1 MSLLR
6 TVFSRRTLA
15 YVSGGTALTVAGGYW
30 YLNSG
35 PAYPLST
42 LEKRRP
48 PPPWTPP
55 SRDEMLKALKAS
67 GAIKTPTNSGEEFD
81 LLIVGG
87 GATGAG
93 VAVDAASRGLKV
105 ALVERDD
112 FSSGKHSHMWMGVER
127 FYSMEYVYPRIP
139 ALIDHRC
146 HNHSVFESPRSH
158 HCMFQG
164 LLVNLPSSCTE
175 ASVTSRKPSLNSTM
189 NSTSSSERLF
199 MNGVYSCKL
208 PLTSQPCFLSC
219 CQFTSAS
226 FEFATFPQV

>member
-112 FSSGKHSHMWMGVER
+112 FSSGKHSHMWMEWSGSTRWNTSIREFQR
-127 FYSMEYVYPRIP
+127 L
-139 ALIDHRC
+139 LITAVIIIQC
-146 HNHSVFESPRSH
+146 S
-158 HCMFQG
+158 
-164 LLVNLPSSCTE
+164 NLR
-175 ASVTSRKPSLNSTM
+175 VLII
-189 NSTSSSERLF
+189 
-199 MNGVYSCKL
+199 V
-208 PLTSQPCFLSC
+208 CFRD
-219 CQFTSAS
+219 F
-226 FEFATFPQV
+226 